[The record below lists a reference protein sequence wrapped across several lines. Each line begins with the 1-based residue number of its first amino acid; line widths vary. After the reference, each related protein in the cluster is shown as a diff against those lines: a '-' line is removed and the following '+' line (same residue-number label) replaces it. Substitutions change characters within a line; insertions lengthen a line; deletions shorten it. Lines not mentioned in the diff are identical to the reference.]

1 MKTFVS
7 SGVLLT
13 MKSDTDPE
21 WEADSRVLF
30 QKNQKNEINR
40 TEPIGG
46 NDTCFF
52 WFAYIRVSNFLF
64 EYLCFQMFLRTV
76 LWCDL
81 EKGRKDQ
88 IFACVNSGLIL
99 LDIKSLCYISLWF
112 SGRGDRRRCLS

>member
-64 EYLCFQMFLRTV
+64 EYLCFQMFLKTV
-76 LWCDL
+76 SWCDL
-81 EKGRKDQ
+81 EKGHKDQ

-99 LDIKSLCYISLWF
+99 LDIKSLC
-112 SGRGDRRRCLS
+112 

>member
-1 MKTFVS
+1 MQCQGRQVLTTCYDVFKVSMKTFVS
-7 SGVLLT
+7 PGVLLT

-81 EKGRKDQ
+81 
-88 IFACVNSGLIL
+88 
-99 LDIKSLCYISLWF
+99 
-112 SGRGDRRRCLS
+112 